1 MSCLGSAS
9 GMLRAFADKESMLV
23 AADYSLMA
31 SGIAT
36 VIIVIVFSLGG
47 DIPTMYA
54 LDAASVDSAL

>member
-1 MSCLGSAS
+1 
-9 GMLRAFADKESMLV
+9 MLRAFADKESMLV